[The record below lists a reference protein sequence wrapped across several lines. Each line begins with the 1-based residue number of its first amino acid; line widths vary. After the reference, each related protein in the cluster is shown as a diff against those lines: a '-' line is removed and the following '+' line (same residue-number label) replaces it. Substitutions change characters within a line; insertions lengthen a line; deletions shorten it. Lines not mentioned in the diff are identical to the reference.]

1 MKRNEKHFTL
11 IELLVVIAIIAILAA
26 MLLPALSKARDKARG
41 ISCTSNLKQI
51 GTAQLLYADDYDGTL
66 SPNYYEPCDGYA
78 RCYNMYMYNQ
88 YLGDRKAWKC
98 PAGSVFFKGTVHT
111 TAINTLMDGWDV
123 SYAINQTC
131 NSAKSNRLDK
141 GCKLS
146 NIKNAANTILFTDN
160 KVSDTLSDCWGGL
173 YTTQDTDYSNNENKS
188 VLPGAGSGEYTKDR
202 IGNPHDATHNSGNSH
217 NYQWADGHV
226 ETRNQYQT
234 TMGNWSRD
242 Y

>member
-1 MKRNEKHFTL
+1 MKKNEKHFTL

-26 MLLPALSKARDKARG
+26 MLLPALAKAREKAQS

-51 GTAQLLYADDYDGTL
+51 GTAQLLYAD
-66 SPNYYEPCDGYA
+66 E
-78 RCYNMYMYNQ
+78 

-98 PAGSVFFKGTVHT
+98 PSSSTNFQGVVHDT
-111 TAINTLMDGWDV
+111 GENQFQSGWEV

-131 NSAKSNRLDK
+131 NSGATNRLDK

-146 NIKNAANTILFTDN
+146 AIKNASNTILFTDN
-160 KVSDTLSDCWGGL
+160 RCVATGADCWGGL
-173 YTTQDTDYSNNENKS
+173 YKRTDTDFSSENQS
-188 VLPGAGSGEYTKDR
+188 VLPKADSGAYGNDR
-202 IGNPHDATHNSGNSH
+202 IGDPHDASHNSGNNH

-234 TMGNWSRD
+234 TMGNWCRD